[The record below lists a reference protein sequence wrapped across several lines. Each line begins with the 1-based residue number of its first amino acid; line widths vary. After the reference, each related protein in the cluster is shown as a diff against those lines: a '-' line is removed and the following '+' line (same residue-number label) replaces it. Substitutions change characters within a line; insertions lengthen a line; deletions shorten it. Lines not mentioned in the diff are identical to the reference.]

1 MVLVLSEN
9 RRSALAQALS
19 EPLSVLGDRSPGAC
33 ETAQLRPT
41 KATPRA
47 ALPRGKHLP
56 SD

>member
-41 KATPRA
+41 KATRAPPCRA
-47 ALPRGKHLP
+47 A
-56 SD
+56 SIC